1 MPPAALL
8 LTAAGQGAESAPGMC
23 SPSVV
28 HRGSLRGQEVDHL
41 NFRVIPMPSASE
53 GLVIGWPQ
61 QPVEMEQ
68 LKNVQD
74 EISGQL

>member
-1 MPPAALL
+1 MW
-8 LTAAGQGAESAPGMC
+8 

-28 HRGSLRGQEVDHL
+28 HRSPLRGQEVDHL
-41 NFRVIPMPSASE
+41 NFRVILTPSASE

-68 LKNVQD
+68 LKNVHD
-74 EISGQL
+74 EISGRL

>member
-1 MPPAALL
+1 MFSFRRAPW
-8 LTAAGQGAESAPGMC
+8 LTA
-23 SPSVV
+23 
-28 HRGSLRGQEVDHL
+28 RTEVDHL
-41 NFRVIPMPSASE
+41 NFRVIPTPSASE

-74 EISGQL
+74 EISVQL